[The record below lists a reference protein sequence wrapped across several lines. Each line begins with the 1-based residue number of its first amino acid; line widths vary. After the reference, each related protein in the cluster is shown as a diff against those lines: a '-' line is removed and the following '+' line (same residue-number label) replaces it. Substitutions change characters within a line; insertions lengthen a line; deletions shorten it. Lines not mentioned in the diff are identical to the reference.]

1 MRFALLVIVV
11 SFAAMEFVSYLAHRY
26 VYHGLGWLFHK
37 NHHEPHGG
45 VFEWDDIFPLIFSS
59 ITISQMLFGLADPD
73 RGDIVAFSLGIAAY
87 GLIYFFIHD
96 LYIHRRTIWLKLR
109 IPFLIKLKQAHAMHH
124 RYGGEPYGRLLF
136 LNIERVRQERVTDD
150 EVV

>member
-26 VYHGLGWLFHK
+26 FYHGLGWLFHE

-59 ITISQMLFGLADPD
+59 ITISQMLFGLADPE

-87 GLIYFFIHD
+87 GLIYFLFMIC
-96 LYIHRRTIWLKLR
+96 TSTVG
-109 IPFLIKLKQAHAMHH
+109 Q
-124 RYGGEPYGRLLF
+124 YG
-136 LNIERVRQERVTDD
+136 
-150 EVV
+150 